1 MHVPQTPK
9 TSLERQN
16 VMEPVWCAHAW
27 FVSTFNEKRQHQM
40 STPSRVCKTRKIAA
54 LNCTESSRHSGDTF
68 MTYNVIQCK
77 SRKSHES
84 IAQWNMQQ
92 QQKANLWACSNSAR
106 SQFERKISQLLLPT
120 RRRFDRPQSENPTM
134 IQPCSEH
141 ETDTPQPVP
150 SQKWKDLTFEMHFLW
165 NFIWKQR
172 FVRYPRIVC
181 ETSASTAA
189 ATF

>member
-16 VMEPVWCAHAW
+16 VTTSNVH
-27 FVSTFNEKRQHQM
+27 SK
-40 STPSRVCKTRKIAA
+40 PSDAKHNWTRKPGCKTRKIAA
-54 LNCTESSRHSGDTF
+54 LNCRESSRHSDDTF

-77 SRKSHES
+77 SQKSHEF